1 MTTSDGANELSLLII
16 REKKKRTAASANFE
30 RRLRRRSNRDG
41 VVLLIVALVVAA
53 LTLGGATLM
62 TLMQTERTAT
72 QTRGYDALVRSVDRS
87 AVAFLVGTL
96 ETSPEEREKIG
107 GVYDNPDYFCAAP
120 LLTLEDGGTAT
131 SRFTVLAPKFEED
144 EIEGVRYGL
153 VDESTR
159 LNLDAVLAW
168 EAEEAGAGR
177 AALLKV
183 PGMTATAADSIL
195 DWIDADET
203 ARPNGGETRY
213 YTDEKLPYSPRNAVP
228 VFLEELL
235 LARGVTRLHLYGTD
249 ENFTFGVE
257 NIDGGASEDSALGGS
272 LTALPVAGGSRR
284 RGEAEAVPWKEL
296 LTVFSAEK
304 DVDPTG
310 EARVDLNVDDLEF
323 LYQELAPRVGEE
335 LAKFVVWARQFGP
348 TSGVDAKDAD
358 GNPVPRGRL
367 ETTAVD
373 FSVPASFTLATPLD
387 VVGTS
392 VLVGGTA
399 IESPLAANRSNSNA
413 EKIFQLL
420 DFASTSPS
428 TTIVGRVNVNAAP
441 RPVLAAIP
449 GLATA
454 DVQRILDDRPALDEA
469 IPDDYRHATW
479 LYTKGVVDWETMKAI
494 YDKTTARG
502 DVYRAQI
509 VGFLDGVD
517 VSARAEVVVDGTTE
531 PPRQV
536 FYKDLSMNGKGFSD
550 AILLGGSAV
559 ETLDPLGGGGEW
571 DALDQATDLFEIETP
586 GSVAADDPFA
596 ELDRQTGYRF
606 DAPSVPNAAAG
617 ADAAANVDPLG
628 AGLGAGGETGLGA
641 GLGTGSGTGFETPA
655 TGATDLASTPQTLE
669 ETDPLGVP
677 IGEIGA
683 ETPAAP
689 TSRRDQLRNALETM
703 RSNRRWR
710 NSGAST
716 DGTAAPESGAA
727 DLATPPPVEAEPSD
741 ALGALGGGGGTSGR
755 GGASGGGGRTS
766 GRGGISE
773 TPPF

>member
-1 MTTSDGANELSLLII
+1 MTTSDGAKEFSLII
-16 REKKKRTAASANFE
+16 TTEKKKRPTASAKSS
-30 RRLRRRSNRDG
+30 RVWRRRSNRDG

-53 LTLGGATLM
+53 LTLGGATLL
-62 TLMQTERTAT
+62 TLMQTERSAT

-120 LLTLEDGGTAT
+120 LLTLEDGGTAS
-131 SRFTVLAPKFEED
+131 SRFTILSPKFEED

-177 AALLKV
+177 DALLKL
-183 PGMTATAADSIL
+183 PGMTETAADSIL

-203 ARPNGGETRY
+203 ARQHGGETRY

-323 LYQELAPRVGEE
+323 LYQELASRVGEE

-441 RPVLAAIP
+441 RPVLAAVP

-559 ETLDPLGGGGEW
+559 ETVDPFGAGSDWG
-571 DALDQATDLFEIETP
+571 ALDQATSGLFEIETP
-586 GSVAADDPFA
+586 GSAVADDPFA

-606 DAPSVPNAAAG
+606 DAPSVPDATPG
-617 ADAAANVDPLG
+617 ADAAANGDALD
-628 AGLGAGGETGLGA
+628 A
-641 GLGTGSGTGFETPA
+641 GLGTGLGTGLETPA
-655 TGATDLASTPQTLE
+655 TGASDLASTPQTLE

-677 IGEIGA
+677 IGEIGDETSA
-683 ETPAAP
+683 TETPAAP
-689 TSRRDQLRNALETM
+689 TSRRDQLMNALQTM

-710 NSGAST
+710 NSSAST
-716 DGTAAPESGAA
+716 DAGAVPEAGSA
-727 DLATPPPVEAEPSD
+727 DSTTPPPGETETPAASAG
-741 ALGALGGGGGTSGR
+741 ALGASGTSGTS
-755 GGASGGGGRTS
+755 GASGGGGRTN
-766 GRGGISE
+766 GRGGSSE

>member
-1 MTTSDGANELSLLII
+1 MTAATRFKRRKLKSERNMTTSDGTNELSLILMT
-16 REKKKRTAASANFE
+16 EKKTRTAASAKSK
-30 RRLRRRSNRDG
+30 RALRRRSNRDG

-62 TLMQTERTAT
+62 TLMQTERAAT

-120 LLTLEDGGTAT
+120 LLTFEDGGTAT
-131 SRFTVLAPKFEED
+131 SRFTILSPKFEED

-168 EAEEAGAGR
+168 EAEKAGAGR
-177 AALLKV
+177 DALLKL
-183 PGMTATAADSIL
+183 PGMTTTAADSIL

-203 ARPNGGETRY
+203 ARQHGGETRY

-257 NIDGGASEDSALGGS
+257 NIDPSTAASDSALGGS
-272 LTALPVAGGSRR
+272 LTAIPTAGGSRR

-392 VLVGGTA
+392 VLVGGTS

-441 RPVLAAIP
+441 RPVLAAVP

-550 AILLGGSAV
+550 AVLLGGSAV
-559 ETLDPLGGGGEW
+559 ESVDPFGGGNEW
-571 DALDQATDLFEIETP
+571 GALDQATSDIFEIETP
-586 GSVAADDPFA
+586 GSGADPFA

-606 DAPSVPNAAAG
+606 DAPSVPNAATNA
-617 ADAAANVDPLG
+617 DPLS
-628 AGLGAGGETGLGA
+628 A
-641 GLGTGSGTGFETPA
+641 GLGTGGVGLETSA
-655 TGATDLASTPQTLE
+655 TGTSDLASTPQTLE
-669 ETDPLGVP
+669 EPADPLGVP

-683 ETPAAP
+683 PTDATASETTTSAAP
-689 TSRRDQLRNALETM
+689 TSRRDQLMNALQTM
-703 RSNRRWR
+703 RQNRRWR
-710 NSGAST
+710 NSSEST
-716 DGTAAPESGAA
+716 DAAAGNAASAGAA
-727 DLATPPPVEAEPSD
+727 ESEE
-741 ALGALGGGGGTSGR
+741 TSSS
-755 GGASGGGGRTS
+755 AS
-766 GRGGISE
+766 
-773 TPPF
+773 PPF

>member
-1 MTTSDGANELSLLII
+1 MTTDGGANALTLILMTGKT
-16 REKKKRTAASANFE
+16 RTTKRIATA
-30 RRLRRRSNRDG
+30 RTRRRSNRDG
-41 VVLLIVALVVAA
+41 VVLLVVALIVAA
-53 LTLGGATLM
+53 LTLGGATLL

-96 ETSPEEREKIG
+96 ETSPEERNKIG
-107 GVYDNPDYFCAAP
+107 GVYDNPSYFCAAP
-120 LLTLEDGGTAT
+120 LLTLEDGGTET
-131 SRFTVLAPKFEED
+131 SRFTILSPKFEED

-168 EAEEAGAGR
+168 EAEKEGAGR
-177 AALLKV
+177 DALLKL
-183 PGMTATAADSIL
+183 PGMTETAADSIL

-213 YTDEKLPYSPRNAVP
+213 YTNEKLPYSPRNAVP

-257 NIDGGASEDSALGGS
+257 NTDESKADDSALGGS
-272 LTALPVAGGSRR
+272 LTTLALPSAASRR
-284 RGEAEAVPWKEL
+284 SGEGDAVPWKEL

-323 LYQELAPRVGEE
+323 LYRELAPRVGED

-348 TSGVDAKDAD
+348 TSGVDAKDAE
-358 GNPVPRGRL
+358 GNPVPSGRL
-367 ETTAVD
+367 ETTEVD

-387 VVGTS
+387 VVGGR
-392 VLVGGTA
+392 VLVDGTA
-399 IESPLAANRSNSNA
+399 IDSPTSTSRSNANA

-449 GLATA
+449 GLTTA
-454 DVQRILDDRPALDEA
+454 DVRRILDDRPALDEA

-494 YDKTTARG
+494 YDKTTTRG

-536 FYKDLSMNGKGFSD
+536 FYKDLSMNGKGFSN
-550 AILLGGSAV
+550 AVLLGGSASGS
-559 ETLDPLGGGGEW
+559 GGGLVGSEW
-571 DALDQATDLFEIETP
+571 DAFDQATSGIFEIETP
-586 GSVAADDPFA
+586 GSADDPFA

-606 DAPSVPNAAAG
+606 DAPSVPAPS
-617 ADAAANVDPLG
+617 DAF
-628 AGLGAGGETGLGA
+628 
-641 GLGTGSGTGFETPA
+641 GTGSETTSPE
-655 TGATDLASTPQTLE
+655 TASTPPSE
-669 ETDPLGVP
+669 ETDPLGLP

-683 ETPAAP
+683 ETSTETTEPAAP
-689 TSRRDQLRNALETM
+689 QSRRERLLNALQTIRASRRSRET
-703 RSNRRWR
+703 
-710 NSGAST
+710 T
-716 DGTAAPESGAA
+716 PE
-727 DLATPPPVEAEPSD
+727 TPSD
-741 ALGALGGGGGTSGR
+741 ASADEPKETL
-755 GGASGGGGRTS
+755 
-766 GRGGISE
+766 E
-773 TPPF
+773 TPPL

>member
-1 MTTSDGANELSLLII
+1 MTTSDGTNELSLILMT
-16 REKKKRTAASANFE
+16 EKRTRPAASAKSK

-62 TLMQTERTAT
+62 TLMQTERAAT

-120 LLTLEDGGTAT
+120 LLTFEDGGTAS
-131 SRFTVLAPKFEED
+131 SRFTIVSPKFEED

-168 EAEEAGAGR
+168 EAEKEGAGR
-177 AALLKV
+177 DALLKL
-183 PGMTATAADSIL
+183 PGMTTTAADSIL

-348 TSGVDAKDAD
+348 TSGVDAKDAQ
-358 GNPVPRGRL
+358 GAPVPKGRI
-367 ETTAVD
+367 ETTEVD

-441 RPVLAAIP
+441 RPVLAAVP

-509 VGFLDGVD
+509 VGFLDGVA

-550 AILLGGSAV
+550 AILLGGSTV
-559 ETLDPLGGGGEW
+559 ETVDPFGGGNEW
-571 DALDQATDLFEIETP
+571 GALDQATSDIFEIETP
-586 GSVAADDPFA
+586 GSAADPFA

-606 DAPSVPNAAAG
+606 DAPSVPNAAPG
-617 ADAAANVDPLG
+617 ADATASVDALD
-628 AGLGAGGETGLGA
+628 A
-641 GLGTGSGTGFETPA
+641 GLGTGIGTGLET
-655 TGATDLASTPQTLE
+655 TATDLASTPQTLE

-689 TSRRDQLRNALETM
+689 TSRRDQLMNALQTM

-710 NSGAST
+710 NSSAST
-716 DGTAAPESGAA
+716 DESAAPEAGAV
-727 DLATPPPVEAEPSD
+727 DSATPPPVEAEPS
-741 ALGALGGGGGTSGR
+741 GAFGAAGTSGNVGASGGGGGTSGR

-766 GRGGISE
+766 GRGGASE

>member
-1 MTTSDGANELSLLII
+1 MTTSDGTNELSLILMT
-16 REKKKRTAASANFE
+16 EKRTRTAANAKSK

-62 TLMQTERTAT
+62 TLMQTERAAT

-120 LLTLEDGGTAT
+120 LLTFEDGGTAS
-131 SRFTVLAPKFEED
+131 SRFTILSPKFEED

-168 EAEEAGAGR
+168 EAEEEGAGR
-177 AALLKV
+177 DALLKL
-183 PGMTATAADSIL
+183 PGMTTTAADSIL

-272 LTALPVAGGSRR
+272 LTAIPVAGGSRR

-348 TSGVDAKDAD
+348 TSGVDAKDAE
-358 GNPVPRGRL
+358 GNPVPKGRL
-367 ETTAVD
+367 ETTEVD

-392 VLVGGTA
+392 VLVDGTA

-441 RPVLAAIP
+441 RPVLAAVP

-559 ETLDPLGGGGEW
+559 ESVDPLSGNAW
-571 DALDQATDLFEIETP
+571 DALDQATSGLFEIETP
-586 GSVAADDPFA
+586 GSAADPFA

-606 DAPSVPNAAAG
+606 DAPSVPNATSG
-617 ADAAANVDPLG
+617 ADAAANADPLD
-628 AGLGAGGETGLGA
+628 A
-641 GLGTGSGTGFETPA
+641 GLGTGLGIEGETTA
-655 TGATDLASTPQTLE
+655 TGTTDLASTPQTLE

-677 IGEIGA
+677 VGEIGA
-683 ETPAAP
+683 ETGSETATSAAP
-689 TSRRDQLRNALETM
+689 TSRREQLMNALQTM

-710 NSGAST
+710 NS
-716 DGTAAPESGAA
+716 SGAA
-727 DLATPPPVEAEPSD
+727 EESAVPEAGGADSTTPPPVETEPS
-741 ALGALGGGGGTSGR
+741 AAFAPSS
-755 GGASGGGGRTS
+755 ASGTGGNAGNSGAGGRTS
-766 GRGGISE
+766 GRGEASE

>member
-1 MTTSDGANELSLLII
+1 MTTSGGANEVPLILTT
-16 REKKKRTAASANFE
+16 KKRKRTAAIA
-30 RRLRRRSNRDG
+30 RRRRRSNRDG

-53 LTLGGATLM
+53 LTLGGATLL
-62 TLMQTERTAT
+62 TLMQTERAAT

-107 GVYDNPDYFCAAP
+107 GVYDNPSYFCASP

-131 SRFTVLAPKFEED
+131 SRFTVVSPKFEED
-144 EIEGVRYGL
+144 AIEGVRYGL

-168 EAEEAGAGR
+168 EAEEPGAGR
-177 AALLKV
+177 AALMKL
-183 PGMTATAADSIL
+183 PGMTEIAADSIL

-257 NIDGGASEDSALGGS
+257 NIDPTAADDSALGGS
-272 LTALPVAGGSRR
+272 LTAIPVAGGSRR

-310 EARVDLNVDDLEF
+310 EARVDLNVADLEF

-348 TSGVDAKDAD
+348 TSGVDAKDAE

-387 VVGTS
+387 VVGGC

-399 IESPLAANRSNSNA
+399 IDSPLPATRSNSNA

-449 GLATA
+449 GLAAA
-454 DVQRILDDRPALDEA
+454 DVQRILDDRPPLDEA

-479 LYTKGVVDWETMKAI
+479 LYAKGVVDWETMKAI

-550 AILLGGSAV
+550 AILLGGSPV
-559 ETLDPLGGGGEW
+559 ESTDPFGLGGGW
-571 DALDQATDLFEIETP
+571 DALDQATSGLFEIETP
-586 GSVAADDPFA
+586 GSAADPFA

-606 DAPSVPNAAAG
+606 DAPSVPNANAASN
-617 ADAAANVDPLG
+617 AASNVDPLD
-628 AGLGAGGETGLGA
+628 A
-641 GLGTGSGTGFETPA
+641 GLGTGIGTGLETIA
-655 TGATDLASTPQTLE
+655 TGASDLASTPQTLE

-683 ETPAAP
+683 ETTETPAAP
-689 TSRRDQLRNALETM
+689 TSRRDQLLNALETM

-710 NSGAST
+710 NSSETPAES
-716 DGTAAPESGAA
+716 AAPEAGTDSAPPLVETEPSAAFGASGASGN
-727 DLATPPPVEAEPSD
+727 VENS
-741 ALGALGGGGGTSGR
+741 GSGGRTNGR
-755 GGASGGGGRTS
+755 GGASGGGGRTN
-766 GRGGISE
+766 GRGGASG

>member
-1 MTTSDGANELSLLII
+1 MTTCDGTNELSLILMV
-16 REKKKRTAASANFE
+16 EKKNRATTPA
-30 RRLRRRSNRDG
+30 RLRRRRANRDG

-53 LTLGGATLM
+53 LTLGGATLL
-62 TLMQTERTAT
+62 TLMQTERAAT

-107 GVYDNPDYFCAAP
+107 GVYDNPSYFCAAP
-120 LLTLEDGGTAT
+120 LLTLEDGGTET
-131 SRFTVLAPKFEED
+131 SRFTILSPKFEED

-168 EAEEAGAGR
+168 EEESPGAGR
-177 AALLKV
+177 DALMKL
-183 PGMTATAADSIL
+183 PGMTEIAADSIL

-203 ARPNGGETRY
+203 ARQHGGETRY
-213 YTDEKLPYSPRNAVP
+213 YSDEKLPYSPRNAVP

-257 NIDGGASEDSALGGS
+257 NIDETTAGDSALGGS

-284 RGEAEAVPWKEL
+284 RGQTEAVPWKEL

-348 TSGVDAKDAD
+348 TSGVDAKDAQ
-358 GNPVPRGRL
+358 GAPVPRGRL
-367 ETTAVD
+367 ETTEVD

-399 IESPLAANRSNSNA
+399 IESPLPANRSSSNA

-441 RPVLAAIP
+441 RPVLAAVP

-550 AILLGGSAV
+550 AILLGGAAV
-559 ETLDPLGGGGEW
+559 ESVDPFGGGNAWG
-571 DALDQATDLFEIETP
+571 ALDQATSGLFEIETP
-586 GSVAADDPFA
+586 GSNDDPFA

-606 DAPSVPNAAAG
+606 DAPSVPTAN
-617 ADAAANVDPLG
+617 ADAASNVDPLG
-628 AGLGAGGETGLGA
+628 TGLGA
-641 GLGTGSGTGFETPA
+641 GLGTSAP
-655 TGATDLASTPQTLE
+655 GATDVASTPRTLE

-683 ETPAAP
+683 ATDATASETTSAAP
-689 TSRRDQLRNALETM
+689 TSRRDQLLNALQSM

-710 NSGAST
+710 NSGEST
-716 DGTAAPESGAA
+716 DGTAAAPETGSVAA
-727 DLATPPPVEAEPSD
+727 ATPPAVETEAPAASGNV
-741 ALGALGGGGGTSGR
+741 GASGSGGRTNGR
-755 GGASGGGGRTS
+755 GGASA
-766 GRGGISE
+766 

>member
-1 MTTSDGANELSLLII
+1 MATSDGTNERSLII
-16 REKKKRTAASANFE
+16 KGKRRRTASA
-30 RRLRRRSNRDG
+30 LRRRANRDG

-53 LTLGGATLM
+53 LTLGGATLL
-62 TLMQTERTAT
+62 TLMQTERAAT
-72 QTRGYDALVRSVDRS
+72 QTRGYDALARSVDRS

-107 GVYDNPDYFCAAP
+107 GVYDNPSYFCAAP

-131 SRFTVLAPKFEED
+131 SRFTIVSPKFEED

-168 EAEEAGAGR
+168 EAEEPGAGR
-177 AALLKV
+177 EALLKL
-183 PGMTATAADSIL
+183 PGMTTTAADSIL

-213 YTDEKLPYSPRNAVP
+213 YTNEKLPYSPRNAVP

-257 NIDGGASEDSALGGS
+257 NIDPTAANDSALGGS
-272 LTALPVAGGSRR
+272 LTALPGARGSRR
-284 RGEAEAVPWKEL
+284 RGQAEAVPWKEL

-323 LYQELAPRVGEE
+323 LYQELTPRVGEE

-348 TSGVDAKDAD
+348 TSGVDAKDAE

-367 ETTAVD
+367 ASTQVD

-387 VVGTS
+387 VVGGC

-399 IESPLAANRSNSNA
+399 IDSPLSATRSNSNA

-454 DVQRILDDRPALDEA
+454 DVQRILDDRPPLNEA

-559 ETLDPLGGGGEW
+559 GSVDPLGGDAGWG
-571 DALDQATDLFEIETP
+571 ALDQATSGLFEIETP
-586 GSVAADDPFA
+586 GSAADPFA

-606 DAPSVPNAAAG
+606 DAPSVPTASTS
-617 ADAAANVDPLG
+617 DATAEDPF
-628 AGLGAGGETGLGA
+628 
-641 GLGTGSGTGFETPA
+641 GTGTSVGNA
-655 TGATDLASTPQTLE
+655 TGAADLASTPQTLE
-669 ETDPLGVP
+669 EGDPLGVP
-677 IGEIGA
+677 IGESGA
-683 ETPAAP
+683 ENAP
-689 TSRRDQLRNALETM
+689 TSRRDQLMNALETM

-716 DGTAAPESGAA
+716 DANAVQEAGSATLPSVETETPAASEG
-727 DLATPPPVEAEPSD
+727 
-741 ALGALGGGGGTSGR
+741 LGASASGGGGAFGS
-755 GGASGGGGRTS
+755 GGRTS
-766 GRGGISE
+766 GRGGASE

>member
-1 MTTSDGANELSLLII
+1 MATSDGTNELSLILME
-16 REKKKRTAASANFE
+16 RKRGKAANA
-30 RRLRRRSNRDG
+30 RRRRSNRDG

-53 LTLGGATLM
+53 LTLGGATLL
-62 TLMQTERTAT
+62 TLMRTERSAT
-72 QTRGYDALVRSVDRS
+72 QTREYDALVRSVDRS

-107 GVYDNPDYFCAAP
+107 GVYDNPSYFCAAP
-120 LLTLEDGGTAT
+120 LLTFEDGGTET
-131 SRFTVLAPKFEED
+131 SRFTILSPKFEED

-168 EAEEAGAGR
+168 EAEEPGAGR
-177 AALLKV
+177 DALLKL
-183 PGMTATAADSIL
+183 PGMTAVAADSIL

-213 YTDEKLPYSPRNAVP
+213 YTNEKLPYSPRNAVP

-257 NIDGGASEDSALGGS
+257 NIDSSSSDSALGGS
-272 LTALPVAGGSRR
+272 LTAIPVAGGSRR
-284 RGEAEAVPWKEL
+284 RGQTEAVPWKEL

-367 ETTAVD
+367 ASTEVD

-387 VVGTS
+387 VVGGC

-399 IESPLAANRSNSNA
+399 IDSPLPTTRSNSNS

-454 DVQRILDDRPALDEA
+454 DAQRILDDRPPLNEA

-509 VGFLDGVD
+509 VGFLDGVEA
-517 VSARAEVVVDGTTE
+517 SARAEVVVDGTTE

-559 ETLDPLGGGGEW
+559 GSVDPLGGDAGWG
-571 DALDQATDLFEIETP
+571 ALDQATSGLFEIETP
-586 GSVAADDPFA
+586 GNAADPFA

-606 DAPSVPNAAAG
+606 DAPSVPSVPNVPSAA
-617 ADAAANVDPLG
+617 V
-628 AGLGAGGETGLGA
+628 GGEEGA
-641 GLGTGSGTGFETPA
+641 PETLGTPS
-655 TGATDLASTPQTLE
+655 DLASTPQTLE

-677 IGEIGA
+677 VGEIGA
-683 ETPAAP
+683 PTDATAPETTAPAAP
-689 TSRRDQLRNALETM
+689 TSRRDQLLNALETM

-716 DGTAAPESGAA
+716 DERVAPEETPAPS
-727 DLATPPPVEAEPSD
+727 ATPP
-741 ALGALGGGGGTSGR
+741 
-755 GGASGGGGRTS
+755 
-766 GRGGISE
+766 
-773 TPPF
+773 F

>member
-1 MTTSDGANELSLLII
+1 MSDGNELSLLLTGT
-16 REKKKRTAASANFE
+16 KRKATSA
-30 RRLRRRSNRDG
+30 RRRRSNRDG

-53 LTLGGATLM
+53 LTLGGATLL
-62 TLMQTERTAT
+62 TLMQTERAAT

-107 GVYDNPDYFCAAP
+107 GVYDNPNYFCAAP
-120 LLTLEDGGTAT
+120 LLTFEDGGTAT
-131 SRFTVLAPKFEED
+131 SRFTIVSPKFEENA
-144 EIEGVRYGL
+144 IEGVRYGL

-168 EAEEAGAGR
+168 EAEEPGAGR
-177 AALLKV
+177 EALLKL
-183 PGMTATAADSIL
+183 PGMTTTAADSIL
-195 DWIDADET
+195 DWIDADES
-203 ARPNGGETRY
+203 ARANGGETRY
-213 YTDEKLPYSPRNAVP
+213 YTEQKLPYSPRNAVP

-257 NIDGGASEDSALGGS
+257 KIDPSAAEDSALGGS
-272 LTALPVAGGSRR
+272 LTAIPVAGGSRR
-284 RGEAEAVPWKEL
+284 RGQGEAVPWKEL

-310 EARVDLNVDDLEF
+310 EARVDLNVADLEF
-323 LYQELAPRVGEE
+323 LYQELTPRVGEE

-348 TSGVDAKDAD
+348 TSGVDAKDAE
-358 GNPVPRGRL
+358 GNPVPKGRL
-367 ETTAVD
+367 ASTQVD

-387 VVGTS
+387 VVGGC
-392 VLVGGTA
+392 VLVGETA
-399 IESPLAANRSNSNA
+399 IDSPLSATRSNSNA

-454 DVQRILDDRPALDEA
+454 DVQRILDDRPELNEA

-559 ETLDPLGGGGEW
+559 GPVDPLAGDAGWG
-571 DALDQATDLFEIETP
+571 ALDQATSGLFEIETP
-586 GSVAADDPFA
+586 GSAADPFA

-606 DAPSVPNAAAG
+606 DAPSLPTSSGAGTTPGDALGMEMGTASGANA
-617 ADAAANVDPLG
+617 LG
-628 AGLGAGGETGLGA
+628 A
-641 GLGTGSGTGFETPA
+641 
-655 TGATDLASTPQTLE
+655 DLASTPQTLE

-677 IGEIGA
+677 VGEIGA
-683 ETPAAP
+683 SSASTDATATETATPAAP
-689 TSRRDQLRNALETM
+689 TSRRDQLLNALETM

-716 DGTAAPESGAA
+716 DGTAAAPEE
-727 DLATPPPVEAEPSD
+727 TPAP
-741 ALGALGGGGGTSGR
+741 
-755 GGASGGGGRTS
+755 
-766 GRGGISE
+766 SE

>member
-1 MTTSDGANELSLLII
+1 MATSDGTNELSLLIT
-16 REKKKRTAASANFE
+16 EKKRRRAASA
-30 RRLRRRSNRDG
+30 RLRRRRSNRDG

-62 TLMQTERTAT
+62 TLMQTERAAT

-107 GVYDNPDYFCAAP
+107 GVYDNPNYFCAAP
-120 LLTLEDGGTAT
+120 LLTFEDGGTAT
-131 SRFTVLAPKFEED
+131 SRFTIVSPKFEED
-144 EIEGVRYGL
+144 AIEGVRYGL

-168 EAEEAGAGR
+168 EAEETGAGR
-177 AALLKV
+177 AALLKL
-183 PGMTATAADSIL
+183 PGMTETAAESIL

-272 LTALPVAGGSRR
+272 LTAIPVAGGSRR

-323 LYQELAPRVGEE
+323 LYQELASRVGEE

-441 RPVLAAIP
+441 RPVLAAVP

-454 DVQRILDDRPALDEA
+454 DVQRILDDRPALNEA

-479 LYTKGVVDWETMKAI
+479 LYTKGVVDLETMKAI

-550 AILLGGSAV
+550 AILLGGSAG
-559 ETLDPLGGGGEW
+559 ETVDPLSGNAWG
-571 DALDQATDLFEIETP
+571 ALDQATSGLFEIETP
-586 GSVAADDPFA
+586 GSAADPFA

-606 DAPSVPNAAAG
+606 DAPSVPNASLET
-617 ADAAANVDPLG
+617 DATANVDPLN
-628 AGLGAGGETGLGA
+628 A
-641 GLGTGSGTGFETPA
+641 GLGTEAGGIGLETPA

-677 IGEIGA
+677 VGEIGA
-683 ETPAAP
+683 ENASETATPAAP
-689 TSRRDQLRNALETM
+689 TSRREQLLNALQSM
-703 RSNRRWR
+703 RSNRRSR
-710 NSGAST
+710 NSTAASDAPETDVAAST
-716 DGTAAPESGAA
+716 SDETETPSASGAA
-727 DLATPPPVEAEPSD
+727 AAFET
-741 ALGALGGGGGTSGR
+741 LGASGRGGTSG
-755 GGASGGGGRTS
+755 AGGRTN
-766 GRGGISE
+766 GRGGNSGAGGRTNGRGGSSE

>member
-1 MTTSDGANELSLLII
+1 MATSDGTNELSLILMK
-16 REKKKRTAASANFE
+16 RNKRTAARAT
-30 RRLRRRSNRDG
+30 RRLGRRSNRDG

-53 LTLGGATLM
+53 LTLGGATLL
-62 TLMQTERTAT
+62 TLMQTERAAT

-96 ETSPEEREKIG
+96 ETSPEERDKIG
-107 GVYDNPDYFCAAP
+107 GVYDNPSYFCAAP
-120 LLTLEDGGTAT
+120 LLTFEDGGTAT
-131 SRFTVLAPKFEED
+131 SRFTIVSPKFEED

-168 EAEEAGAGR
+168 EAEKAGAGR
-177 AALLKV
+177 DALLKL
-183 PGMTATAADSIL
+183 PGMTEVAADSIL

-203 ARPNGGETRY
+203 ARSNGGETRY

-272 LTALPVAGGSRR
+272 LTAIPVAGGSRR

-310 EARVDLNVDDLEF
+310 EARVDLNVADLEF

-348 TSGVDAKDAD
+348 TSGVDAKDAE

-367 ETTAVD
+367 ETTEVD

-441 RPVLAAIP
+441 RPVLAAVP

-509 VGFLDGVD
+509 VGFLDGVN

-559 ETLDPLGGGGEW
+559 ESGDPLASGAAW
-571 DALDQATDLFEIETP
+571 DALDQATSGLFEIETP
-586 GSVAADDPFA
+586 GSAADPFA

-606 DAPSVPNAAAG
+606 DAPSVPNATAG
-617 ADAAANVDPLG
+617 ADAAANVDALD
-628 AGLGAGGETGLGA
+628 A
-641 GLGTGSGTGFETPA
+641 GLGTGLETSA
-655 TGATDLASTPQTLE
+655 TGASDLASTPQTLE

-683 ETPAAP
+683 ETGSETATPAAP
-689 TSRRDQLRNALETM
+689 TSRRDQLMNALQTM

-710 NSGAST
+710 NSNAPT
-716 DGTAAPESGAA
+716 DGNAAPEAAGA
-727 DLATPPPVEAEPSD
+727 DSATPPPLETETPAASV
-741 ALGALGGGGGTSGR
+741 GALDASGTSGR

-766 GRGGISE
+766 GRGGASE

>member
-1 MTTSDGANELSLLII
+1 MTTSDGANELSLILMA
-16 REKKKRTAASANFE
+16 EKRTRTAANAKS
-30 RRLRRRSNRDG
+30 RRRFRRRSNRDG

-62 TLMQTERTAT
+62 TLMQTERSAT
-72 QTRGYDALVRSVDRS
+72 QTRGYDALARSVDRS

-107 GVYDNPDYFCAAP
+107 GVYDNPSYFCAAP
-120 LLTLEDGGTAT
+120 LLTFEDGGTAT
-131 SRFTVLAPKFEED
+131 SRFTIVSPKFEED

-168 EAEEAGAGR
+168 EAEAPGAGR
-177 AALLKV
+177 NALLKL
-183 PGMTATAADSIL
+183 PGMTETAADSIL

-257 NIDGGASEDSALGGS
+257 NIDPSASASDSALGGS
-272 LTALPVAGGSRR
+272 LTAIPVAGGARR

-323 LYQELAPRVGEE
+323 LYQELASRVGEE

-348 TSGVDAKDAD
+348 TSGVDAKDAQ
-358 GNPVPRGRL
+358 GAPVPRGRL
-367 ETTAVD
+367 ETTEVD
-373 FSVPASFTLATPLD
+373 FSVPASFALSTPLD

-559 ETLDPLGGGGEW
+559 ESGDPLASGAAW
-571 DALDQATDLFEIETP
+571 DALDQATSDIFEIETP
-586 GSVAADDPFA
+586 GSAADPFA

-606 DAPSVPNAAAG
+606 DAPSVPNAAG
-617 ADAAANVDPLG
+617 ADAAANVDALD
-628 AGLGAGGETGLGA
+628 A
-641 GLGTGSGTGFETPA
+641 GLGTGTGTEASA
-655 TGATDLASTPQTLE
+655 TGAADLASTPQTLE
-669 ETDPLGVP
+669 ESADPLGVP
-677 IGEIGA
+677 IDEIGA
-683 ETPAAP
+683 ETEAPAAP
-689 TSRRDQLRNALETM
+689 TSRRDQLMNALQTM
-703 RSNRRWR
+703 RQNRRWR
-710 NSGAST
+710 NSSEST
-716 DGTAAPESGAA
+716 DGSAASEAGSA
-727 DLATPPPVEAEPSD
+727 DSPPVETETTAAS
-741 ALGALGGGGGTSGR
+741 GAFGASGTSGR
-755 GGASGGGGRTS
+755 GGASGSGGRTS
-766 GRGGISE
+766 GRGGASE

>member
-1 MTTSDGANELSLLII
+1 
-16 REKKKRTAASANFE
+16 
-30 RRLRRRSNRDG
+30 
-41 VVLLIVALVVAA
+41 
-53 LTLGGATLM
+53 
-62 TLMQTERTAT
+62 
-72 QTRGYDALVRSVDRS
+72 
-87 AVAFLVGTL
+87 
-96 ETSPEEREKIG
+96 
-107 GVYDNPDYFCAAP
+107 
-120 LLTLEDGGTAT
+120 
-131 SRFTVLAPKFEED
+131 
-144 EIEGVRYGL
+144 
-153 VDESTR
+153 
-159 LNLDAVLAW
+159 
-168 EAEEAGAGR
+168 
-177 AALLKV
+177 
-183 PGMTATAADSIL
+183 
-195 DWIDADET
+195 
-203 ARPNGGETRY
+203 
-213 YTDEKLPYSPRNAVP
+213 
-228 VFLEELL
+228 
-235 LARGVTRLHLYGTD
+235 
-249 ENFTFGVE
+249 
-257 NIDGGASEDSALGGS
+257 
-272 LTALPVAGGSRR
+272 
-284 RGEAEAVPWKEL
+284 
-296 LTVFSAEK
+296 
-304 DVDPTG
+304 G
-310 EARVDLNVDDLEF
+310 EARVDLNVADLEF

-335 LAKFVVWARQFGP
+335 LAKFVVWARQYGP

-387 VVGTS
+387 VVGAS

-441 RPVLAAIP
+441 RPVLAAVP

-454 DVQRILDDRPALDEA
+454 DVQRILDDRPALNEA

-479 LYTKGVVDWETMKAI
+479 LYTKGVVDLETMKAI

-559 ETLDPLGGGGEW
+559 ESVDPFGGGNEW
-571 DALDQATDLFEIETP
+571 GALDQATSGLFEIEVP
-586 GSVAADDPFA
+586 GSAADPFA

-606 DAPSVPNAAAG
+606 DAPSVPNATAN
-617 ADAAANVDPLG
+617 ADAAPTVDPSG
-628 AGLGAGGETGLGA
+628 AGLGIGLETSA
-641 GLGTGSGTGFETPA
+641 S
-655 TGATDLASTPQTLE
+655 GATDVATTPQTLE

-677 IGEIGA
+677 VGEIGA
-683 ETPAAP
+683 PIASTGDETSASGTAKPAASS
-689 TSRRDQLRNALETM
+689 SRRDQLLNALQSM

-710 NSGAST
+710 NSSEST
-716 DGTAAPESGAA
+716 DGSAAAPETGSGDAAIPPSGETETPAASGAA
-727 DLATPPPVEAEPSD
+727 AAFE
-741 ALGALGGGGGTSGR
+741 ALGASGSAAAFGAGGRTNGR
-755 GGASGGGGRTS
+755 GGNSGAGGRTN
-766 GRGGISE
+766 GRGGNSGAGGRTNGRGGSSE